1 MPEEARME
9 LLLVICLVFVIVFA
23 LVQRKLLRALTSD
36 YKALTNELEHNRA
49 ADNALFLNAAAQ
61 LYANELIRRDV
72 EFFITQFQR
81 LCIKANLIKR
91 KGPESMAAHLKTI
104 TDEYPK
110 FFDFWLYDLGFY
122 YLPAVFEDV
131 TNDELWELY
140 EAIRLFEVM
149 VKPLDFWKWQIDT
162 DLEQELKRVKR
173 LTNSN

>member
-9 LLLVICLVFVIVFA
+9 LLLVICLVFVTVFT
-23 LVQRKLLRALTSD
+23 LVQRKLLGALTSD
-36 YKALTNELEHNRA
+36 YEALTYELEHNRA

-104 TDEYPK
+104 TDEYRQ
-110 FFDFWLYDLGFY
+110 FDYFWPYDLGFY
-122 YLPAVFEDV
+122 NLPAVFEDV

-140 EAIRLFEVM
+140 EAIRLFEV
-149 VKPLDFWKWQIDT
+149 I
-162 DLEQELKRVKR
+162 VKR
-173 LTNSN
+173 NKKGPSEATALNCLIFIF